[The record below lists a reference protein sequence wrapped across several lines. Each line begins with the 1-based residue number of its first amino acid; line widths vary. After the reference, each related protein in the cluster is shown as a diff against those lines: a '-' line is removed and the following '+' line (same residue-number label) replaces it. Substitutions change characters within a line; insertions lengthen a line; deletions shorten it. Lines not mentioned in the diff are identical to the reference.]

1 MATNAADIIGPDTFI
16 NGTITGSDPLHI
28 EGHVEGKVEI
38 DNILVVSPGGNVN
51 AEISAKEVVVEG
63 RFDGKITARE
73 RVVLRKDCE
82 AHGDITTPRIVVEDG
97 STFNGNLYMD
107 TRGNTGA

>member
-1 MATNAADIIGPDTFI
+1 M
-16 NGTITGSDPLHI
+16 
-28 EGHVEGKVEI
+28 
-38 DNILVVSPGGNVN
+38 N
-51 AEISAKEVVVEG
+51 AEISAKEVIVEG

-107 TRGNTGA
+107 TRGNPGA